1 MFKRL
6 LTKEVTDFHP
16 IFEAISHGKIGWIKS
31 AKDYVHTR
39 SIQNDTPLLIAVKTA
54 WNNDS
59 ITLHLKLMKVI
70 RLLIEYGADVNAQ
83 DIHGQTVLM
92 AAAGKYKLRPAMKM
106 LLPHSDIRSNKG
118 KTYWEYCCEEN
129 RIIAPKKLY

>member
-16 IFEAISHGKIGWIKS
+16 IFEAISHGKIGWIKA

-39 SIQNDTPLLIAVKTA
+39 SIYNDTPLLIAVKTA

-70 RLLIEYGADVNAQ
+70 RLLYTIPKV
-83 DIHGQTVLM
+83 
-92 AAAGKYKLRPAMKM
+92 M
-106 LLPHSDIRSNKG
+106 LDKIVPRNSSVPRVAFWI
-118 KTYWEYCCEEN
+118 
-129 RIIAPKKLY
+129 